1 MQHIVN
7 LTQHEVTEDQ
17 YKDGVFD
24 VDQFDKYLIRK
35 YLTFDEIPTVE
46 EMEERAFWMAKIAY
60 KYSYLAMIG
69 GAPYFMPYLIK
80 ELEKL
85 GIEAVYS
92 FTKRV
97 SVDSI
102 GESGEVVKKSVF
114 KHIGFVPAGSS
125 LP

>member
-24 VDQFDKYLIRK
+24 VDQFDKYLVRK

-60 KYSYLAMIG
+60 KYSCPILSG
-69 GAPYFMPYLIK
+69 NLKNWELRLCTPSQSGFLLI
-80 ELEKL
+80 
-85 GIEAVYS
+85 
-92 FTKRV
+92 V
-97 SVDSI
+97 SVN
-102 GESGEVVKKSVF
+102 
-114 KHIGFVPAGSS
+114 PAR
-125 LP
+125 L